1 MFQHCTW
8 NQVHFLSC
16 IQTLYFGANRKKW
29 LIGNSIIS
37 KWFNGSGV
45 ISVTALYDYYAYLKH
60 CFFSFYFCEI
70 GFHPEASWFHPCR
83 LINICNSPSM
93 KCFHTNWFLT
103 ASHVSHIFY
112 FPAFIRSK
120 VEDAHSANFIIFG
133 VFHLAK
139 SLYSSSC
146 SRVLN

>member
-29 LIGNSIIS
+29 LIGMS

-45 ISVTALYDYYAYLKH
+45 ISVTALYDNYAYLKH
-60 CFFSFYFCEI
+60 CYFPFYFCEI

-83 LINICNSPSM
+83 LINICNSRSM
-93 KCFHTNWFLT
+93 NCFHTKWFLT
-103 ASHVSHIFY
+103 ASHVIHLLFLTIQPLKSWKRSFSEFHNIRHI
-112 FPAFIRSK
+112 
-120 VEDAHSANFIIFG
+120 
-133 VFHLAK
+133 
-139 SLYSSSC
+139 SLRLHGYSSSY